1 MKLKICMCIC
11 LILSINVVAQVHST
25 TSKYKSYKGLVMTG
39 YQGWFGT
46 PDDGATN
53 SWRHYNGKNGF
64 KPGSA
69 SIEYWPDMREADE
82 DEKAITQFTQ
92 PDGSPAYVFSSANPK
107 TVNRHFKWMKEYGI
121 DGAFQQRFTSD
132 FGMRSTINKVM
143 KNSLDGA
150 RNNERAIAVM
160 YDISNNIYAGG
171 YEKDKVDS
179 VRTNRVNSL
188 ANDFK
193 YLVDSLGLTTGGSD
207 QTYLYHNGKPLVAL
221 WGFGFPH
228 RHGSEA
234 GLDVEYWAELIQF
247 FKEDSI
253 YGGCAIMAG
262 VPTHW
267 RTGGNDCI
275 AGAEHQKM
283 LEVLKTVD
291 IIMPWHTSRFSRE
304 QMCFT
309 YFNIVKDDVTWCNDN
324 NVDYVPTISPGIREI
339 VLHGNGYEKKRENGY
354 YFWDMTRAALEAG
367 VEMLYLGMFDEVDEG
382 TQFCKIDNTPPF
394 NTVFQQ
400 FATYQENPP
409 DHYLWLAGEVKK
421 HLVEDQLLP
430 RTIPQRADSIT
441 FLSEV
446 HILNSDSGFNIA
458 LKEEIVGRKV
468 YFADPYLVSDGAPTL
483 NSTRNSEFFNNPLT
497 ETPTYFSN
505 NYLNKYFRIVEVDAQ
520 TDTVLSFYS
529 LTATELLTSYEELD
543 NNQFPESINLYQNY
557 PNPFN
562 PDTNISFS
570 IPSSAKD
577 YLITLKIF
585 DSLGREVSSLFDGKL
600 NSGIHSISFN
610 ADLLSS
616 GVYYYR
622 LAAGDFVETKK
633 MVVVR

>member
-234 GLDVEYWAELIQF
+234 GLDVEYWAELIKF

-253 YGGCAIMAG
+253 YGSCAIMAG

-275 AGAEHQKM
+275 AGTEHQKM

-400 FATYQENPP
+400 FANYEGDPP

-421 HLVEDQLLP
+421 HLINNKSMT
-430 RTIPQRADSIT
+430 RAIPQRADSTT
-441 FLSEV
+441 FLSEIS
-446 HILNSDSGFNIA
+446 ILNSDSGFSIS
-458 LKEEIVGRKV
+458 LKNEIEEKKV
-468 YFADPYLVSDGAPTL
+468 YFAEPYLVPDGAPTL
-483 NSTRNSEFFNNPLT
+483 NSLRDENVFKNQLTLSPTFFTNESFNKYLRFVEVHSDSNLILSYYVT
-497 ETPTYFSN
+497 TPTN
-505 NYLNKYFRIVEVDAQ
+505 
-520 TDTVLSFYS
+520 
-529 LTATELLTSYEELD
+529 LLTGYEELETD
-543 NNQFPESINLYQNY
+543 HSSKSINLLQNY

-562 PDTNISFS
+562 PTTNFRFIIPFRESDSQIS
-570 IPSSAKD
+570 
-577 YLITLKIF
+577 LRIF
-585 DSLGREVSSLFDGKL
+585 DSLGREVSTVIEGKMR
-600 NSGIHSISFN
+600 SGSHSIPFN
-610 ADLLSS
+610 ASSLSS

-622 LAAGDFVETKK
+622 LSAGEFIETKK
-633 MVVVR
+633 MVVLR